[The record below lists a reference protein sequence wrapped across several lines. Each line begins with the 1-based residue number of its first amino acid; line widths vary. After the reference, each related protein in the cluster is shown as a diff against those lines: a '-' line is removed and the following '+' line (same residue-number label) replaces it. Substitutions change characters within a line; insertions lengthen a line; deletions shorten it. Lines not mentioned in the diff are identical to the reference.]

1 MEDKQKVTLYLP
13 SELHRQLK
21 ISSVVQQETMS
32 ALAERAIEFY
42 LEHAELVAEADANRH
57 GEAHRV
63 YSCPECASAV
73 VVRGN
78 ELASLSNQ
86 PTVIDDEGLTVPTLP
101 TELVAAR

>member
-63 YSCPECASAV
+63 YSCPECASAL

-78 ELASLSNQ
+78 ELASLANQ